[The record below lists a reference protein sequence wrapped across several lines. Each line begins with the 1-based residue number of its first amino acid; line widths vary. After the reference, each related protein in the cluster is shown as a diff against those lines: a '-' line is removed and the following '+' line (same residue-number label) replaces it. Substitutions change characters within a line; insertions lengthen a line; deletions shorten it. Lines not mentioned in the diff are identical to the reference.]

1 MMEAT
6 FKQIIAKIAAYD
18 KIIIHRHENPDP
30 DALGSQGGLGAA
42 IKHSF
47 PNKKVLFAGGSVGD
61 LDWLTVPD
69 DISDADYQGAL
80 VIVTDTADTPRVSDK
95 RFDQGDFLIKIDHH
109 PNDDAYGDYYYV
121 NTAASSCSEIIVDL
135 LNASAGQLQLDAEAA
150 RVLYAGIIGDTGRFL
165 YPATSEHTF
174 EVAAQL
180 VAQDFDHSAVSQ
192 TLSEISLNQA
202 RLQAVVFDQLTFDGA
217 GAAHLVISQALLKKL
232 QVRDDQV
239 NSVVSTPG
247 RLREVLLWSL
257 YVEKPDGTY
266 RVHFRSKGPVI
277 NGIAKA
283 HNGGGH
289 PLASGASATDLAE
302 VKQIIAEM
310 IAAGQAYQDGSA
322 Q

>member
-1 MMEAT
+1 MEAT
-6 FKQIIAKIAAYD
+6 FAQIVAKIAAYD
-18 KIIIHRHENPDP
+18 KIIIHRHQNPDP
-30 DALGSQGGLGAA
+30 DALGSQGGLGEA

-47 PNKKVLFAGGSVGD
+47 PEKQVRFVGGDVGD
-61 LDWLTVPD
+61 LDWLTPPEEVPD
-69 DISDADYQGAL
+69 DFYQGAL
-80 VIVTDTADTPRVSDK
+80 VIVTDTADTPRVSDS

-135 LNASAGQLQLDAEAA
+135 INQSNGQLSLDAEAA

-165 YPATSEHTF
+165 YPATSAHTF

-180 VAQDFDHSAVSQ
+180 VGFKFDHSNVSQ
-192 TLSEISLNQA
+192 TLNEISLNQA
-202 RLQAVVFDQLTFDGA
+202 RLQAVVFDQLAFDGH
-217 GAAHLVISQALLKKL
+217 GAAHLVISQELLKKL
-232 QVRDDQV
+232 NVRDDQV

-266 RVHFRSKGPVI
+266 RVHFRSKGPII

-283 HNGGGH
+283 HHGGGH

-310 IAAGQAYQDGSA
+310 IAAGQAFENGQA
-322 Q
+322 